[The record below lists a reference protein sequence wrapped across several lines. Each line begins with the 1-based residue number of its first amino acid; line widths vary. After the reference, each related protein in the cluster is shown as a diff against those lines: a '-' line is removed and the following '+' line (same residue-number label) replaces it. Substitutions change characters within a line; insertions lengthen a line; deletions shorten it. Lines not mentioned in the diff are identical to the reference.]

1 MAEFHR
7 SRLEK
12 KSDEEITRKT
22 IFLGILTIV
31 VFVLLLVFGL
41 PFLIRFSII
50 LGDLKRGKDTEQG
63 DRVLPPTA
71 PRIVIPYEA
80 TNSAKITIG
89 GYAER
94 KVSVELLKNEVS
106 IGRAEVNDNGEFVFT
121 DVPLD
126 QGESVFTAVA
136 ISEKGGSGETSK
148 EAKIIFDDKLPELS
162 MVNPA
167 EDSLKVD
174 SADFDVIGQS
184 EKGVVVTVNSRLA
197 MIDDAGKF
205 KIKLQLNTGKN
216 DVEIVVKDLAGNE
229 TRKKI
234 TITYDI

>member
-31 VFVLLLVFGL
+31 VFILLLVFGL

-80 TNSAKITIG
+80 TKSATISIG

-94 KVSVELLKNEVS
+94 NVAVELLKNEVS
-106 IGRAEVNDNGEFVFT
+106 IGRSEVNDNGEFVFN

-126 QGESVFTAVA
+126 QGESVFTAIA

-148 EAKIIFDDKLPELS
+148 EAKIIFDDKPPELT

-167 EDSLKVD
+167 EESLKVD

-184 EKGVVVTVNSRLA
+184 EKGVVVTVNGRLA
-197 MIDDAGKF
+197 MIDDVGKF

-216 DVEIVVKDLAGNE
+216 EVEIVVKDLAGNE

-234 TITYDI
+234 AITYDI

>member
-31 VFVLLLVFGL
+31 VFILLLVFGL

-80 TNSAKITIG
+80 TNSATITIG

-94 KVSVELLKNEVS
+94 KVAVELLKNEVS
-106 IGRAEVNDNGEFVFT
+106 LGRAEVNDNGEFVFN

-136 ISEKGGSGETSK
+136 ISEKGGSGEPSK
-148 EAKIIFDDKLPELS
+148 EAKIIFDDKPPSLT

-197 MIDDAGKF
+197 MLDDSGKF

-234 TITYDI
+234 AITYDI

>member
-80 TNSAKITIG
+80 TNSAIITIG

-94 KVSVELLKNEVS
+94 NVAVELLKNEVS
-106 IGRAEVNDNGEFVFT
+106 IGRAEVNDNGEFVFS

-148 EAKIIFDDKLPELS
+148 EAKVTFDDKPPSLS

-167 EDSLKVD
+167 EESLKVD

-197 MIDDAGKF
+197 MLDDSGKF

-234 TITYDI
+234 SITYDI